1 MINTY
6 SVMLNEDRI
15 PYLRLDSAVE
25 YKEGSNFNSPGLIV
39 DMVNAVF
46 DLENCAEE
54 YMITVAMDAKCHIRG
69 IFATW
74 HGSVCMTEASPRNII
89 QRALL
94 CGAATFVVCHNHPS
108 GDCSP
113 SKEDMK
119 VAGQI
124 ERAGKL
130 IGIPMSDF
138 IVIGEDKY
146 YSVREKTRS
155 SV

>member
-6 SVMLNEDRI
+6 SVMLNEDKI
-15 PYLRLDSAVE
+15 PYLRLDSSVE
-25 YKEGSNFNSPGLIV
+25 YKEESSFNSPGLIV

-54 YMITVAMDAKCHIRG
+54 HMITVAMDAKCHIRG
-69 IFATW
+69 IFATS
-74 HGSVCMTEASPRNII
+74 HGAVCMTEASPRNII

-138 IVIGEDKY
+138 IVIGKNRY
-146 YSVREKTRS
+146 YSSREAK
-155 SV
+155 

>member
-6 SVMLNEDRI
+6 SVMLNEDKV
-15 PYLRLDSAVE
+15 PYLRLDSSVE
-25 YKEGSNFNSPGLIV
+25 YKEESSFNSPELIV

-54 YMITVAMDAKCHIRG
+54 HMITVAMDAKCHIRG
-69 IFATW
+69 IFATS
-74 HGSVCMTEASPRNII
+74 HGAVCMTEASPRNII

-138 IVIGEDKY
+138 IVIGKNRY
-146 YSVREKTRS
+146 YSSREAK
-155 SV
+155 

>member
-6 SVMLNEDRI
+6 SVMLNEDKI
-15 PYLRLDSAVE
+15 PYLRLDSSVE
-25 YKEGSNFNSPGLIV
+25 YKEESSFNSPELIV

-54 YMITVAMDAKCHIRG
+54 HMITVAMDAKCHIRG
-69 IFATW
+69 IFATS
-74 HGSVCMTEASPRNII
+74 HGAVCMTEASPRNII

-138 IVIGEDKY
+138 IVIGKNRY
-146 YSVREKTRS
+146 YSSREAK
-155 SV
+155 

>member
-6 SVMLNEDRI
+6 SVMLNEDRV

-25 YKEGSNFNSPGLIV
+25 YKEESSFNSPGLIV

-54 YMITVAMDAKCHIRG
+54 HMITVAMDAKCHIRG
-69 IFATW
+69 IFATS
-74 HGSVCMTEASPRNII
+74 HGAVCMTEASPRNII

-138 IVIGEDKY
+138 IVIGKNRY
-146 YSVREKTRS
+146 YSSREAK
-155 SV
+155 

>member
-1 MINTY
+1 
-6 SVMLNEDRI
+6 
-15 PYLRLDSAVE
+15 
-25 YKEGSNFNSPGLIV
+25 
-39 DMVNAVF
+39 MVNAVL

-54 YMITVAMDAKCHIRG
+54 HMITVAMDAKCHIRG
-69 IFATW
+69 IFATS
-74 HGSVCMTEASPRNII
+74 HGSVSMTEASLRNII

-138 IVIGEDKY
+138 IVIGKDRY
-146 YSVREKTRS
+146 YSVRENKRI
-155 SV
+155 